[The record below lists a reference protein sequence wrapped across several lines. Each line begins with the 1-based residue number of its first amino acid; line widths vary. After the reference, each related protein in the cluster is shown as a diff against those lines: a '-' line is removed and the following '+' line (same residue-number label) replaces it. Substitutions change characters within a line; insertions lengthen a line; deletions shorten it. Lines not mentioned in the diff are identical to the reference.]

1 MAAFLAPTRR
11 KLSWTL
17 FGLLVLPGCLLLR
30 AIPVQWDLLDL
41 RDLGGLVLGLL
52 LGVPI
57 QVFNFVTG
65 SAFAAKSEGFL
76 RFPSLTEVVF
86 ALVANLLFFYLISC
100 AAVRF
105 WGRRASRSEQDPR
118 PTST

>member
-11 KLSWTL
+11 KLSWTVI
-17 FGLLVLPGCLLLR
+17 GLMVLPGCFLLR
-30 AIPVQWDLLDL
+30 TIPVQWDLLDL
-41 RDLGGLVLGLL
+41 RETGGLVLGLL
-52 LGVPI
+52 FGVPI
-57 QVFNFVTG
+57 WIFDFVTG

-76 RFPSLTEVVF
+76 RFPSLAELLS

-100 AAVRF
+100 TAVRF
-105 WGRRASRSEQDPR
+105 WERRRSRSQQNPR

>member
-11 KLSWTL
+11 KISWTL
-17 FGLLVLPGCLLLR
+17 LGLLVLPGCLLLR
-30 AIPVQWDLLDL
+30 TIPAQWGLLDL

-52 LGVPI
+52 LGIPM
-57 QVFNFVTG
+57 QVFHFVTG

-76 RFPSLTEVVF
+76 RFPSLAELLS

-100 AAVRF
+100 TAVRF
-105 WGRRASRSEQDPR
+105 WERRSSRSEQSPR
-118 PTST
+118 PTSS